1 MRDARQRLQNDPSP
15 FPFLQL
21 PFEIRLQVY
30 KYAFTNSRTVKL
42 DRDGNFRMSQA
53 WAIFPP
59 LVFQAVKNEFGTDID
74 TALLLANRQI
84 SDEAEPIPYQTRF
97 IRIGVYL
104 HKGLEVLGNLS
115 PRARRNI
122 RAVHIEL
129 SDCDVHGRPFE
140 FGQYNIEDW
149 CKSCNYIS
157 QNLQLHSLSFNVSVQ
172 AIPANFAD
180 EAWVKYL
187 IKIRELKHLVQ
198 RDFMTFLRDPEVSAS
213 SDGGSDSEPEPEPE
227 PDQVLNSRL
236 EALLSYLRSE
246 MCRLPASRVL
256 PEEEEK
262 WDWGAKP
269 RPFLGWLTEPCW

>member
-30 KYAFTNSRTVKL
+30 KYAFTNIRTVGL
-42 DRDGNFRMSQA
+42 ARSGSFRMSQA
-53 WAIFPP
+53 WANFNP
-59 LVFQAVKNEFGTDID
+59 LVFQASKNEFGTDID

-84 SDEAEPIPYQTRF
+84 SDEAEPILYQTRF

-104 HKGLEVLGNLS
+104 HNGPEVLESLS

-129 SDCDVHGRPFE
+129 SDRDVHGRPFE

-149 CKSCNYIS
+149 CKSCDYIS
-157 QNLQLHSLSFNVSVQ
+157 QNLQLHTLSFNVPVE

-187 IKIRELKHLVQ
+187 IKIRELKNLVQ
-198 RDFMTFLRDPEVSAS
+198 RDLLTFIRDPEVTAS
-213 SDGGSDSEPEPEPE
+213 SDGGSDSEPETESY
-227 PDQVLNSRL
+227 QVFSSRL

-246 MCRLPASRVL
+246 MCRFPASRLL

-262 WDWGAKP
+262 WDWGRKP
-269 RPFLGWLTEPCW
+269 RPFLGWLTEPRW